1 MKCRRSTILTAALA
15 MLVGMATA
23 APSPEGVWRTI
34 DDETGEA
41 RSLVEIEVVD
51 GELQGHIREIIQSD
65 LPEDEWFCTECEGEK
80 QGQPFVGLR
89 ILEGLTWNEGDN
101 EWNGGTITD
110 PANGREYQAILTVN
124 ESNETLRVRGFIGF
138 SLIGRTQVWERVQ

>member
-1 MKCRRSTILTAALA
+1 MMIRQLITATTVLMALA
-15 MLVGMATA
+15 GMALA

-34 DDETGEA
+34 DDDTGEA
-41 RSLVEIEVVD
+41 RSLVDIQVVD
-51 GELQGHIREIIQSD
+51 GELRGHIRDIIQSD
-65 LPEDEWFCTECEGEK
+65 LPEDEWYCTECEGEK

-89 ILEGLTWNEGDN
+89 ILEGLTWDEADN

-110 PANGREYQAILTVN
+110 PANGRNYQAILTVN

>member
-1 MKCRRSTILTAALA
+1 MNCRRSIVMTAVLV

-80 QGQPFVGLR
+80 QGQPFVGLQ

-101 EWNGGTITD
+101 EWSGGTITD